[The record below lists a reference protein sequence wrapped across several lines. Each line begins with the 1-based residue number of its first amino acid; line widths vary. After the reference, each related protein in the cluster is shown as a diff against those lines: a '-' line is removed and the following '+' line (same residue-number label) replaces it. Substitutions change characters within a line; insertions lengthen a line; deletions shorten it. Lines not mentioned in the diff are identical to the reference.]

1 MYAGAAIEN
10 KVHRIQNK
18 VHINI
23 HNALHFHL
31 CSSSAFFYIL
41 NEKQLCFYQALP
53 DKLRKTAS
61 LPDNKDQ
68 PPLYIQKSIYC

>member
-10 KVHRIQNK
+10 KVHCIQNK

-23 HNALHFHL
+23 PSVLHFHL

-41 NEKQLCFYQALP
+41 NEKQLHFYQALS
-53 DKLRKTAS
+53 DKLRKMS
-61 LPDNKDQ
+61 LLPDDKDQ
-68 PPLYIQKSIYC
+68 PPLYIQISIYC